1 MEWIFIE
8 VINICLGRE
17 GRGAALA
24 TLRRGDGGNQGGD
37 RGEAVIMV
45 HVQLPAASE
54 GNSEFQMPSVASGTK
69 DKLMM
74 QAEAAPPRPPP
85 LAYRGLSKPPPPSL
99 PSR

>member
-1 MEWIFIE
+1 M
-8 VINICLGRE
+8 VINIKFCLGWE

-24 TLRRGDGGNQGGD
+24 TLGREERGKEGGRD
-37 RGEAVIMV
+37 RGEAMIMV

-74 QAEAAPPRPPP
+74 QAEATPPP
-85 LAYRGLSKPPPPSL
+85 TSLA
-99 PSR
+99 

>member
-1 MEWIFIE
+1 MERIFIE

-24 TLRRGDGGNQGGD
+24 TLRRERKEGGD

-74 QAEAAPPRPPP
+74 QAEAAPPP
-85 LAYRGLSKPPPPSL
+85 LAY
-99 PSR
+99 

>member
-1 MEWIFIE
+1 MERIFIE

-24 TLRRGDGGNQGGD
+24 TLREGRKERRKEGGD
-37 RGEAVIMV
+37 RGEAMIMV

-74 QAEAAPPRPPP
+74 QAEAAAAPLPP
-85 LAYRGLSKPPPPSL
+85 LA
-99 PSR
+99 